1 MSARSH
7 ATLARLALASFALGL
22 GACGGSAPTAST
34 ASAPVEEPEPTTVEQ
49 AEEQIRQARARLE
62 PSAKALSVDT
72 QVASEA
78 APAAPQGAPAP
89 APAPGPRSE
98 SQECRALH
106 SLERATKALCRLTS
120 DDDPRCKDATVA
132 LEQDR
137 SRIHCP

>member
-7 ATLARLALASFALGL
+7 ATPTWIALASFALGL
-22 GACGGSAPTAST
+22 VACGGSAPMAST
-34 ASAPVEEPEPTTVEQ
+34 AGAPVEEPEPTTVEQ

-62 PSAKALSVDT
+62 PNAKALSADAK
-72 QVASEA
+72 VASES
-78 APAAPQGAPAP
+78 APAAPQAASEPAP
-89 APAPGPRSE
+89 APAPRSE

-106 SLERATKALCRLTS
+106 SLERATKALCRLTR